1 MDDKA
6 LDNAVKEG
14 WITKKQREK
23 IVSRAYLTWLART
36 NKAKNHKPKPSLS
49 EDAWAQKLASASKA
63 KEKSSQT
70 KKKKTTRK
78 KRKSSVKK

>member
-6 LDNAVKEG
+6 LNQAVKDG

-23 IVSRAYLTWLART
+23 IPSRAYLTWLART

-49 EDAWAQKLASASKA
+49 EEAWAEKLASASQS
-63 KEKSSQT
+63 KEKSSPT

>member
-6 LDNAVKEG
+6 LNQAVKDG

-23 IVSRAYLTWLART
+23 IASRAYLTWLART

-49 EDAWAQKLASASKA
+49 EDAWAEKLATA
-63 KEKSSQT
+63 KVKSSPT

>member
-14 WITKKQREK
+14 WITKLQREK
-23 IVSRAYLTWLART
+23 LSRAYLTWLART

-49 EDAWAQKLASASKA
+49 EDAWAQKQASASQS

-70 KKKKTTRK
+70 KKKKTIRK
-78 KRKSSVKK
+78 KK

>member
-6 LDNAVKEG
+6 LNQAVKDG

-23 IVSRAYLTWLART
+23 LPSRAYLTWLVRT

-49 EDAWAQKLASASKA
+49 TEAWAEKLASAKI
-63 KEKSSQT
+63 KSAPT
-70 KKKKTTRK
+70 TMKKKTRKKKKKTIK
-78 KRKSSVKK
+78 

>member
-6 LDNAVKEG
+6 LNQAVKDG

-23 IVSRAYLTWLART
+23 IPSRAYLTWLART

-49 EDAWAQKLASASKA
+49 AEAWAEKLASAKI
-63 KEKSSQT
+63 KSAPT
-70 KKKKTTRK
+70 TMKKKTRK

>member
-14 WITKKQREK
+14 WITKLQREK
-23 IVSRAYLTWLART
+23 LPSRAYLTWLART

-49 EDAWAQKLASASKA
+49 AEA
-63 KEKSSQT
+63 
-70 KKKKTTRK
+70 
-78 KRKSSVKK
+78 

>member
-1 MDDKA
+1 MDDTA

-14 WITKKQREK
+14 WITKLQREK
-23 IVSRAYLTWLART
+23 LPSRAYLTWLART

-49 EDAWAQKLASASKA
+49 AEAWAQKLASASQS

>member
-1 MDDKA
+1 MDDTA
-6 LDNAVKEG
+6 LDKAVKEG
-14 WITKKQREK
+14 WITKLQREK
-23 IVSRAYLTWLART
+23 LSRAYLTWLART

-49 EDAWAQKLASASKA
+49 VDAWAEKLASASQA
-63 KEKSSQT
+63 KEKSSPT

>member
-1 MDDKA
+1 MDDTA
-6 LDNAVKEG
+6 LDKAVKGG
-14 WITKKQREK
+14 WITKLQREK
-23 IVSRAYLTWLART
+23 LSRAYLTWLART

-49 EDAWAQKLASASKA
+49 EEAWAQKLASASQA
-63 KEKSSQT
+63 KEKSSPT

>member
-6 LDNAVKEG
+6 LDKAVKDK

-23 IVSRAYLTWLART
+23 IPSRAYLTWLART
-36 NKAKNHKPKPSLS
+36 NKAKNHKPKPSLT
-49 EDAWAQKLASASKA
+49 EEVWAQKQASASQS

-70 KKKKTTRK
+70 KKKKTTNQK
-78 KRKSSVKK
+78 KGKK

>member
-6 LDNAVKEG
+6 LNQAVKDG

-23 IVSRAYLTWLART
+23 IPSRAYLTWLART

-49 EDAWAQKLASASKA
+49 EEAWAQKQASASQS

-70 KKKKTTRK
+70 KKKKTIRK
-78 KRKSSVKK
+78 KK

>member
-1 MDDKA
+1 MDDTA
-6 LDNAVKEG
+6 LDNAVKGG
-14 WITKKQREK
+14 WITKLQREK
-23 IVSRAYLTWLART
+23 LSRAYLTWLART

-49 EDAWAQKLASASKA
+49 AEAWAQKLASAKV
-63 KEKSSQT
+63 KSSPT

>member
-6 LDNAVKEG
+6 LNQAVKDG

-23 IVSRAYLTWLART
+23 IASRAYLTWLART
-36 NKAKNHKPKPSLS
+36 NKAKNHKPKPSLT
-49 EDAWAQKLASASKA
+49 EEAWAQKQASAAQA

-70 KKKKTTRK
+70 KKKKTIRK
-78 KRKSSVKK
+78 KK

>member
-6 LDNAVKEG
+6 LNQAVKDG

-23 IVSRAYLTWLART
+23 IASRAYLTWLART

-49 EDAWAQKLASASKA
+49 AEA
-63 KEKSSQT
+63 
-70 KKKKTTRK
+70 
-78 KRKSSVKK
+78 

>member
-6 LDNAVKEG
+6 LDNAVKQG
-14 WITKKQREK
+14 WLTKLQREK
-23 IVSRAYLTWLART
+23 LPSRAYLTWLART

-49 EDAWAQKLASASKA
+49 EDAWAQKQASASQS

-70 KKKKTTRK
+70 KKKKTIRK
-78 KRKSSVKK
+78 KK

>member
-1 MDDKA
+1 MDDTA
-6 LDNAVKEG
+6 LDKAVKEG

-23 IVSRAYLTWLART
+23 LPSRAYLTWLART

-49 EDAWAQKLASASKA
+49 EEAWAQKQASASQS

-70 KKKKTTRK
+70 KKKKTIRK
-78 KRKSSVKK
+78 KK

>member
-6 LDNAVKEG
+6 LDNAVKDG
-14 WITKKQREK
+14 WITKLQREK
-23 IVSRAYLTWLART
+23 LPSRAYLTWLART
-36 NKAKNHKPKPSLS
+36 NKAKNHKPKPSLT
-49 EDAWAQKLASASKA
+49 EEVWAQKQAQ

>member
-1 MDDKA
+1 MDDTA
-6 LDNAVKEG
+6 LDKAVKEG

-36 NKAKNHKPKPSLS
+36 NKAKNHKPKPSLT
-49 EDAWAQKLASASKA
+49 EEAWAQKQASAAQA

-78 KRKSSVKK
+78 KKM

>member
-6 LDNAVKEG
+6 LDNAVKGG
-14 WITKKQREK
+14 WITKLQREK
-23 IVSRAYLTWLART
+23 IASRAYLTWLART

-49 EDAWAQKLASASKA
+49 TEAWAEKLASAKV
-63 KEKSSQT
+63 KSSPT

>member
-14 WITKKQREK
+14 WITKLQREK

-36 NKAKNHKPKPSLS
+36 NKAKNHKPKPSLT
-49 EDAWAQKLASASKA
+49 EEVWAQKQAQ

-70 KKKKTTRK
+70 KKKKTIRK
-78 KRKSSVKK
+78 KK

>member
-6 LDNAVKEG
+6 LDNAVKQG

-36 NKAKNHKPKPSLS
+36 NKAKNHKPKPSLPA
-49 EDAWAQKLASASKA
+49 EAWAQKLASAKV
-63 KEKSSQT
+63 KSSPT
-70 KKKKTTRK
+70 TMKKKKKKKKKTKPKNT
-78 KRKSSVKK
+78 

>member
-1 MDDKA
+1 MDDTA
-6 LDNAVKEG
+6 LDKAVKEG

-23 IVSRAYLTWLART
+23 LPSRAYLTWLART
-36 NKAKNHKPKPSLS
+36 NKAKNHKPKPSLT
-49 EDAWAQKLASASKA
+49 EEVWAQKQAQ

-78 KRKSSVKK
+78 KKM

>member
-6 LDNAVKEG
+6 LNQAVKDG

-23 IVSRAYLTWLART
+23 LPSRAYLTWLART

-49 EDAWAQKLASASKA
+49 TEAWAEKLASAKI
-63 KEKSSQT
+63 KSAPT
-70 KKKKTTRK
+70 TMKKKTRK

>member
-1 MDDKA
+1 MDDTA
-6 LDNAVKEG
+6 LDKAVKDG
-14 WITKKQREK
+14 WITKLQREK
-23 IVSRAYLTWLART
+23 LPSRAYLTWLART

-49 EDAWAQKLASASKA
+49 EDAWAQKQASASQS

-78 KRKSSVKK
+78 KSSVKK

>member
-1 MDDKA
+1 MDDTA
-6 LDNAVKEG
+6 LDKAVKEG
-14 WITKKQREK
+14 WITKLQREK

-49 EDAWAQKLASASKA
+49 EEAWAQKLASARV
-63 KEKSSQT
+63 KSSPT

>member
-6 LDNAVKEG
+6 LNQAVKDG

-23 IVSRAYLTWLART
+23 LPSRAYLTWLART

-49 EDAWAQKLASASKA
+49 EDAWAQKLASASQA
-63 KEKSSQT
+63 KEKSSPT

>member
-6 LDNAVKEG
+6 LNQAVKDG

-23 IVSRAYLTWLART
+23 LPSRAYLTWLART

-49 EDAWAQKLASASKA
+49 EDAWAEKLASAPKPRSAPTTMK
-63 KEKSSQT
+63 KKKK
-70 KKKKTTRK
+70 KKKKTKPKNT
-78 KRKSSVKK
+78 

>member
-6 LDNAVKEG
+6 LDNAVKGG
-14 WITKKQREK
+14 WITNLQREK
-23 IVSRAYLTWLART
+23 LSRAYLTWLART

-49 EDAWAQKLASASKA
+49 EDAWAEKLATA
-63 KEKSSQT
+63 KVKSSPT

>member
-6 LDNAVKEG
+6 LNQAVKDG

-23 IVSRAYLTWLART
+23 IASRAYLTWLART
-36 NKAKNHKPKPSLS
+36 NKAKNHKPNPSLT
-49 EDAWAQKLASASKA
+49 EEVWAQKQAA

-70 KKKKTTRK
+70 KKKKK
-78 KRKSSVKK
+78 KK